1 MQKKGFH
8 EVLFPL
14 DVGFGSSGGPERKTD
29 IVTLASGFEER
40 NSRWADSRRTY
51 DAGIG
56 VRSLADIQNVLA
68 FFEERR
74 GRLHGFRFRD
84 PLDYASV
91 VSGSVIDA
99 TDQALGVGDGSR
111 TEFQLIKTY
120 GSGHAPYERII
131 RKPVAGS
138 ARVAVAGSETS
149 AFSLNYEMGL
159 LQLDAP
165 PSSGQIVTAGFL
177 FDVPVRFDT
186 DRLDLSLAA
195 FEAGELPSIPLVEL
209 RL

>member
-1 MQKKGFH
+1 MQNKGFH

-14 DVGFGSSGGPERKTD
+14 EVGFGSSGGPERKTD

-40 NSRWADSRRTY
+40 NGRWADSRRRY

-56 VRSLADIQNVLA
+56 VRSCADMQKVLA

-84 PLDYASV
+84 PLDHASAV
-91 VSGSVIDA
+91 MGRSISA
-99 TDQALGVGDGSR
+99 SDQALGKGDGSR
-111 TEFQLIKTY
+111 TDFQLVKTY
-120 GSGHAPYERII
+120 GGGHAPYRRVIS
-131 RKPVAGS
+131 KPVSGS
-138 ARVAVAGSETS
+138 LLVAVGGHGTN
-149 AFSLNYEMGL
+149 AFSLNSETGIVSL
-159 LQLDAP
+159 NTAP
-165 PSSGQIVTAGFL
+165 LADQVVTAGFL

-186 DRLDLSLAA
+186 DRLELSLTA
-195 FEAGELPSIPLVEL
+195 FEAGELPSIPLTEI